1 MHYTGTIWRPPYE
14 ASSLLLEA
22 TAGCTHHKCK
32 FCTLYNNLPFKFRMS
47 PLADIESD
55 LQEAQLW
62 STDPISM
69 LTARLQELPRPERIQ
84 RAFLTGAN
92 PFVLKSERLLA
103 IADLIRQYV
112 PSIKTIGCFARIT
125 DVTLKSDEELASLHQ
140 AGYDGLTIGI
150 ETGDDEALRFMNK
163 GYAAA
168 DIVKQCQRL
177 DQAGIHYSFFYLV
190 SISGAGRGEI
200 GAKATAD
207 VCNQLHPTLIG
218 VNMLTI
224 YPDSE
229 LYQEIQRGNWKEE
242 SEIEK
247 YKEIRTLLE
256 CLEIPTQ
263 FAALGASNAFQ
274 FQGTLPEDKE
284 ALAAALNKIIETVK
298 EDDLREYRVNLRHL

>member
-32 FCTLYNNLPFKFRMS
+32 FCTLYHDLPFQFRMS

-69 LTARLQELPRPERIQ
+69 LTARLQGIPRPEHIR

-92 PFVLKSERLLA
+92 PFVLRYERLMD
-103 IADLIRQYV
+103 IAGLIRRYL
-112 PSIKTIGCFARIT
+112 PSVKTMGCFARIT
-125 DVTLKSDEELASLHQ
+125 DVSLKSDGELASLRR

-150 ETGDDEALRFMNK
+150 ETGDEEALRFMNK

-168 DIVKQCQRL
+168 DIVEQCQRL
-177 DQAGIHYSFFYLV
+177 DRAGIHYSFFYLAG
-190 SISGAGRGEI
+190 ISGAGRGEI
-200 GAKATAD
+200 GAKATAHI
-207 VCNQLHPTLIG
+207 CNQLHPTLIG

-224 YPDSE
+224 YPESE
-229 LYQEIQRGNWKEE
+229 LYQEMQRGSWKEE
-242 SEIEK
+242 REIEK
-247 YKEIRTLLE
+247 YREIRTLLE
-256 CLEIPTQ
+256 NLEIPTQ
-263 FAALGASNAFQ
+263 FAALGASNLFQ
-274 FQGTLPEDKE
+274 FQGTLPEDRE
-284 ALAAALNKIIETVK
+284 ALTAALHQIIETVG
-298 EDDLREYRVNLRHL
+298 EDDLRAYRANLRHL

>member
-14 ASSLLLEA
+14 ASSLLLEV

-32 FCTLYNNLPFKFRMS
+32 FCTLYNDLPFKFRMS
-47 PLADIESD
+47 PLEDVESD

-69 LTARLQELPRPERIQ
+69 LTARLQGLPRPERIQ

-92 PFVLKSERLLA
+92 PFVLKSERLMA

-163 GYAAA
+163 GYTAA

-207 VCNQLHPTLIG
+207 ICNQLHPTLIG

-242 SEIEK
+242 GEIEK

-256 CLEIPTQ
+256 SLEIPTQ

-274 FQGTLPEDKE
+274 FQGTLPEDKA
-284 ALAAALNKIIETVK
+284 ALAAALDKIIETVK

>member
-14 ASSLLLEA
+14 ASSLLLEV

-32 FCTLYNNLPFKFRMS
+32 FCTLYHDLPFKFRMS
-47 PLADIESD
+47 PLEDIESD

-69 LTARLQELPRPERIQ
+69 LTARLQGIPRPERIQ

-92 PFVLKSERLLA
+92 PFVLKYERLIA
-103 IADLIRQYV
+103 IADLIRQYI
-112 PSIKTIGCFARIT
+112 PPIKTIGCFARIT
-125 DVTLKSDEELASLHQ
+125 DVTLKSDEELVSLHQ

-150 ETGDDEALRFMNK
+150 ETGDDEALGFMNK
-163 GYAAA
+163 GYAAS

-177 DQAGIHYSFFYLV
+177 DKAGIHYSFFYLV

-200 GAKATAD
+200 GAKATAAI
-207 VCNQLHPTLIG
+207 CNQLHPTLIG

-224 YPDSE
+224 YPNSE
-229 LYQEIQRGNWKEE
+229 LYQEIQRGNWQEE

-247 YKEIRTLLE
+247 YREIRTLLE
-256 CLEIPTQ
+256 NLEIPTQ

-274 FQGTLPEDKE
+274 FQGTLPEDK
-284 ALAAALNKIIETVK
+284 ATLTAALDKIIETVR
-298 EDDLREYRVNLRHL
+298 EDDLRKYRKNLPHL

>member
-14 ASSLLLEA
+14 ASSLLLEV

-32 FCTLYNNLPFKFRMS
+32 FCTLYHDLPFKFRMS
-47 PLADIESD
+47 PLEDIESD

-69 LTARLQELPRPERIQ
+69 LTARLQGIPRPERLQ

-92 PFVLKSERLLA
+92 PFVLKHERL
-103 IADLIRQYV
+103 IAVAGLIRQYI

-177 DQAGIHYSFFYLV
+177 DKAGIHYSFFYLV

-200 GAKATAD
+200 GAKATAAI
-207 VCNQLHPTLIG
+207 CNQLHPTLIG

-256 CLEIPTQ
+256 NLEIPVQ

-274 FQGTLPEDKE
+274 FQGTLPEDKD
-284 ALAAALNKIIETVK
+284 ALTAALDKIIETVR
-298 EDDLREYRVNLRHL
+298 EDDLREYRKNLPHL